1 MIIDCKTTNSVS
13 VDREL
18 KNVFASLEQPCAAYG
33 NEPVTS
39 LSRIISSASHRAETL
54 LPFHTVETKVRK
66 QLPVISKIPHL
77 GVFAHFTQRF
87 MTYFTP

>member
-1 MIIDCKTTNSVS
+1 MMIDCKIDSVS
-13 VDREL
+13 VDRES
-18 KNVFASLEQPCAAYG
+18 KNVFASLVQPCATHG

-39 LSRIISSASHRAETL
+39 LSRIISSASRHAETP

-77 GVFAHFTQRF
+77 GVFARFTHRF
-87 MTYFTP
+87 MTYFNP